1 MPVQHER
8 RGTARFVVPKAV
20 ADCRQTPMAFMRRNI
35 ADRVLD
41 ISTTGAKL
49 LLKGAIEAG
58 RKVQLKLDLAGKAV
72 ETLAD
77 IVWVRA
83 IRRGDTR
90 LLVGVHFNGMRLDHA
105 ALWRLSR
112 QGAN

>member
-8 RGTARFVVPKAV
+8 RGTTRFVVRKAV
-20 ADCRQTPMAFMRRNI
+20 ADCRPTPLACFRHNL
-35 ADRVLD
+35 AERVLD

-49 LLKGAIEAG
+49 LIKGAVEAG

-72 ETLAD
+72 EMLAD

-83 IRRGDTR
+83 IRRGDVR
-90 LLVGVHFNGMRLDHA
+90 LLVGLHFNGTRLDHA